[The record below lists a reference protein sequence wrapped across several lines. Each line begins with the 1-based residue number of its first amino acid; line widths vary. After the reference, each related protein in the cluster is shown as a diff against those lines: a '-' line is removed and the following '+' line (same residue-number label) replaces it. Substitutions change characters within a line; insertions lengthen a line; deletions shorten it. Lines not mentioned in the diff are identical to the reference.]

1 MQDYDEALDHLSG
14 RRRSSYFQGKW
25 VWGLGFAIPWDMDF
39 QEPGLLCLFFS
50 SISRCVSEMQN
61 YDQALDHLPIW
72 KQAFCLSKLAT
83 NHFQGNYKHAFWW
96 CVSHAVL
103 GVHQI
108 CLTALGPSCCW
119 CWCWIHGV
127 ELILKSIKWVSEQKN
142 TLSRFSECYC
152 KYRLWC
158 PGLYWCMCVVVVAK
172 MLLKV
177 LVTCHAGLYV

>member
-83 NHFQGNYKHAFWW
+83 NHFQGDYKHAF
-96 CVSHAVL
+96 
-103 GVHQI
+103 
-108 CLTALGPSCCW
+108 
-119 CWCWIHGV
+119 
-127 ELILKSIKWVSEQKN
+127 
-142 TLSRFSECYC
+142 
-152 KYRLWC
+152 
-158 PGLYWCMCVVVVAK
+158 
-172 MLLKV
+172 
-177 LVTCHAGLYV
+177 